1 MTIRLRLALP
11 FLFAL
16 CACQAGAQPAV
27 VPAQVIATFPHD
39 TQAFTEGLLIK
50 DGVLF
55 ESTGLEG
62 KSDIRKSDLK
72 TGKILAQ
79 VMLDPTLFGE
89 GIVAWKDDLISVTWH
104 EGQGFRWSAKSLKQK
119 GSFRYTGEGWGM
131 TQDGKSLILSD
142 GTPNLRFLDPVS
154 MKVKKTVRVTL
165 NGQPIDQINELEYVR
180 GEILANIWMTNLIVR
195 IDPATGVVTGLIDV
209 GALTAQIA
217 ARDSNAVPNGI
228 AYDAKADR
236 LFVTG
241 KNWPLLFEI
250 KRP

>member
-1 MTIRLRLALP
+1 MIKSLRLALLG
-11 FLFAL
+11 LFAL
-16 CACQAGAQPAV
+16 SACQAGAEPVV

-39 TQAFTEGLLIK
+39 DKAFTEGLLIK
-50 DGVLF
+50 DGVLI

-62 KSDIRKSDLK
+62 KSDIRKTDLK

-79 VMLDPTLFGE
+79 VMLDPKLFGE
-89 GIVAWKDDLISVTWH
+89 GIAQWKDDLISVTWH
-104 EGQGFRWSAKSLKQK
+104 EGIGFRWSIKTLKQK

-142 GTPNLRFLDPVS
+142 GTPTLRFLDPGS
-154 MKVKKTVRVTL
+154 LKVRRTVQVTL
-165 NGQPIDQINELEYVR
+165 NGQPISQINELEYVR
-180 GEILANIWMTNLIVR
+180 GEILANLWMTDLIVR
-195 IDPATGVVTGLIDV
+195 IDPATGVVKGLIDV
-209 GALTAQIA
+209 SALTAKVGL
-217 ARDSNAVPNGI
+217 RDSNAVPNGI